1 MVQSE
6 ESPPPQEGRD
16 IDSQIVRVILVTGP
30 SGAGRTTT
38 VRTLEDFGYEVID
51 NLPLSLLD
59 RLLTGP
65 KLDRPIVLGIDVRNR
80 DFSVD
85 AFLRVIDALTRDP
98 SVDLQVLYL
107 DCAEDEL
114 IRRYSETRRKHPLL
128 PDQAPIIGISQ
139 ERALLVPIRNKA
151 DILIDTTGLSPHD
164 LRVEVEAAFGIDS
177 SKNMLLSVQSFS
189 YRRGIPRGV
198 DFVFDCRFLRNPHW
212 EPSLRANDGREK
224 GVADYVK
231 ADPDFEQFFQN
242 VLSLMELTAP
252 LFKKSGKSHLSIAF
266 GCTGGQHRS
275 VAMTE
280 IVTDALAEKGLQV
293 SKRHRELERRE
304 GDSAPSKGIAH

>member
-98 SVDLQVLYL
+98 SVDLQLLYL

-212 EPSLRANDGREK
+212 EPSLRASDGREK

-231 ADPDFEQFFQN
+231 ADPDFEQFLQN

-304 GDSAPSKGIAH
+304 GDSAPSKGTAH

>member
-1 MVQSE
+1 MDQTSKSPLLQDGSDSE
-6 ESPPPQEGRD
+6 TQML
-16 IDSQIVRVILVTGP
+16 RVILVTGP
-30 SGAGRTTT
+30 SGAGRTTS
-38 VRTLEDFGYEVID
+38 VRALEDFGYEVID

-85 AFLRVIDALTRDP
+85 AFLRVIDTLTRDP
-98 SVDLQVLYL
+98 GVDLQLLYL
-107 DCAEDEL
+107 DCGEDEL

-151 DILIDTTGLSPHD
+151 DILIDTTALTPHD
-164 LRVEVEAAFGIDS
+164 LRAEVESAFGVDRN
-177 SKNMLLSVQSFS
+177 KTMLLSVQSFS

-212 EPSLRANDGREK
+212 EPSLRAKDGRDQ
-224 GVADYVK
+224 GVAEYVQ
-231 ADPDFEQFFQN
+231 ADPDFAAYLAQ
-242 VLSLMELTAP
+242 VLSMMEMTAP
-252 LFKKSGKSHLSIAF
+252 LFKNNGKSHLSIAF

-304 GDSAPSKGIAH
+304 GEPASHRGTAH

>member
-1 MVQSE
+1 M
-6 ESPPPQEGRD
+6 
-16 IDSQIVRVILVTGP
+16 RVILVTGP

-38 VRTLEDFGYEVID
+38 VRALEDFGYEVID

-85 AFLRVIDALTRDP
+85 AFLRVIDTLTRDP
-98 SVDLQVLYL
+98 SIEVQLLYL

-164 LRVEVEAAFGIDS
+164 LRVEIEAAFGIDS
-177 SKNMLLSVQSFS
+177 RKNMLLSVQSFS

-231 ADPDFEQFFQN
+231 ADPDFEQFLQN
-242 VLSLMELTAP
+242 VLSLMELTVP
-252 LFKKSGKSHLSIAF
+252 LFKNSGKSHLSIAF

-304 GDSAPSKGIAH
+304 GDSAPSKGTAH